1 MTSRHSPDRD
11 KDKTQWSGKVISVQ
25 PRIHLIRSFDQ
36 RSHGYLGYALEVYGI
51 VGGKERTFHIGI
63 GNGAAAKYQFRVGDV
78 ISGKSEVVPN
88 PRTEVVEYYKT
99 SELKVVERAA
109 ETGILPPPWHGV
121 PPELEIYRQR
131 GHRRLD
137 PRTYEAKCESCIWG
151 CRMPVEIIVDHWS
164 PSNKQYRFE
173 TFCYGHKACSLYKAG
188 PTRKVQGRKGMVWE
202 ESDWVDD
209 DAVSHRG
216 MDD

>member
-1 MTSRHSPDRD
+1 MTSRRPPGSD
-11 KDKTQWSGKVISVQ
+11 KDKIHWGGKVISIQ
-25 PRIHLIRSFDQ
+25 PRIRLIRSFDQ
-36 RSHGYLGYALEVYGI
+36 RSHGYLGYILQVYGI
-51 VGGKERTFHIGI
+51 VGGEERTFDIGI
-63 GNGAAAKYQFRVGDV
+63 GKGAHAKYQFRVGDV

-88 PRTEVVEYYKT
+88 PRTEIVEYYKT

-109 ETGILPPPWHGV
+109 ESGVLPPPWHGV

-137 PRTYEAKCESCIWG
+137 PRVYEAKCKTCIWG
-151 CRMPVEIIVDHWS
+151 CRMPVEIIVDHWN
-164 PSNKQYRFE
+164 PSKKQYRFE
-173 TFCYGHKACSLYKAG
+173 TFCYGPKSCSLYKAG

-216 MDD
+216 MND

>member
-11 KDKTQWSGKVISVQ
+11 KDRIHWSGKVISVQ
-25 PRIHLIRSFDQ
+25 PRIRLIRSFDQ
-36 RSHGYLGYALEVYGI
+36 RSHGYLGYTLRVYGI
-51 VGGKERTFHIGI
+51 VGGEERTFHIGI
-63 GNGAAAKYQFRVGDV
+63 GKGAHAKHQFRIGDV
-78 ISGKSEVVPN
+78 ISGKSEVVPD
-88 PRTEVVEYYKT
+88 PRTEIVEYYKT

-109 ETGILPPPWHGV
+109 ESAVLPPPWHGV
-121 PPELEIYRQR
+121 PPELEIHRQR

-137 PRTYEAKCESCIWG
+137 PRTYEAKCKSCIWG
-151 CRMPVEIIVDHWS
+151 CRMPVEIIVDHWN
-164 PSNKQYRFE
+164 PSKKQYRFE
-173 TFCYGHKACSLYKAG
+173 TFCYGPKSCSLYRAG

-202 ESDWVDD
+202 EENWIDE

>member
-1 MTSRHSPDRD
+1 
-11 KDKTQWSGKVISVQ
+11 
-25 PRIHLIRSFDQ
+25 
-36 RSHGYLGYALEVYGI
+36 LGYALEVYGI
-51 VGGKERTFHIGI
+51 VGGEERTFDIGI
-63 GNGAAAKYQFRVGDV
+63 GKGAHEKYQFRVGDV
-78 ISGKSEVVPN
+78 IRGKSEVVPD
-88 PRTEVVEYYKT
+88 PRTEIVKYYKT

-109 ETGILPPPWHGV
+109 ESGILPPPWHGV

-137 PRTYEAKCESCIWG
+137 PRTYEGKCKSCIWG
-151 CRMPVEIIVDHWS
+151 CHMPVEIIIDHWK
-164 PSNKQYRFE
+164 PTQKQYRFE
-173 TFCYGHKACSLYKAG
+173 TFCYGPRSCGLYKAG
-188 PTRKVQGRKGMVWE
+188 PRRKVQGRKGMVWE